1 MIKKGK
7 QFLQT
12 YAVEIGTA
20 VYLLYLL
27 LTTVSP
33 HIYGYVTV
41 WYALDYSYGF
51 GSRLMIG
58 SILHIFTGEYISV
71 AQAYHFVVAA
81 LVILC
86 LMLAVF
92 AGMIYRKAPDGS
104 VKNAVLFLIV
114 CYLASPASPAYLW
127 TDENMGRLDTY
138 LFINT
143 LILAFVY
150 LRVKNISVK
159 YLLFLAIGIFTISVH
174 QVYFFLF
181 FPSLLIML
189 IQDMWESGFRKRQ
202 LFYSLGTACILG
214 IVFLYMQFG
223 SGIYYDDLDKLCSAL
238 RSSTNLEIGRAP
250 LEAEYFWTISDHFF
264 KNQLPELRTRVRFGV
279 ITAAMLAPVWGI
291 YLAVWIRAIRYNK
304 AQKYKYILMLLT
316 NTAYAP
322 VFALM
327 TDWGRWFAAFF
338 IVQFLNLMV
347 LCYVNDRGMQE
358 GLTFLGNA
366 VRKYPALYLLLLLYV
381 NSFEKFEGINVLQQV
396 QDFYYVVYS
405 LKEMLL
411 GH

>member
-1 MIKKGK
+1 MIKKLK
-7 QFLQT
+7 LVFQT
-12 YAVEIGTA
+12 YAVEIGTS

-27 LTTVSP
+27 FTTVAP
-33 HIYGYVTV
+33 YIYGYVAV

-58 SILHIFTGEYISV
+58 SILHVFTGEFISV
-71 AQAYHFVVAA
+71 TQAYYFVVAA
-81 LVILC
+81 LVLLC
-86 LMLAVF
+86 LLLAVF
-92 AGMIYRKAPDGS
+92 VGMIYRKASDGP

-143 LILAFVY
+143 LVLAFVY
-150 LRVKNISVK
+150 FKVKNISAK
-159 YLLFLAIGIFTISVH
+159 YILFLVVGIFTISVH

-189 IQDMWESGFRKRQ
+189 IQDMWESGFQKRQ
-202 LFYSLGTACILG
+202 LFYSLGTACVLG

-223 SGIYYDDLDKLCSAL
+223 SGIYYDDPGKLREAL
-238 RSSTNLEIGRAP
+238 QSTTDLYIDNAP
-250 LEAEYFWTISDHFF
+250 LEAEYFWTIRDHFYT
-264 KNQLPELRTRVRFGV
+264 NQLPELRTRVRFGI
-279 ITAAMLAPVWGI
+279 ITVAMLTPIWAV
-291 YLAVWIRAIRYNK
+291 YLAVWIHAIRNNK
-304 AQKYKYILMLLT
+304 AQKYKYMLMLLT
-316 NTAYAP
+316 NVAYVP
-322 VFALM
+322 VFVLM

-338 IVQFLNLMV
+338 VVQFLNLMV
-347 LCYVNDRGMQE
+347 LCYVNDRGIQE
-358 GLTFLGNA
+358 GMAFLGKT
-366 VRKYPALYLLLLLYV
+366 VRLYPALFLLIPLYV

-396 QDFYYVVYS
+396 QDFYYAVFS
-405 LKEMLL
+405 LKEMLI